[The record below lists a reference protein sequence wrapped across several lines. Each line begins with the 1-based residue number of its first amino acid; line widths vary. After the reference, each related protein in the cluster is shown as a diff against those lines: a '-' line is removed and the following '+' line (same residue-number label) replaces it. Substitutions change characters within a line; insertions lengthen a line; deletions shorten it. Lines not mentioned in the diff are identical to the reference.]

1 MAIRMSKCMY
11 MPDRGILSCRDSART
26 LTTLQY
32 AHEMP
37 EHLKVRR
44 SARER
49 DSHSARG
56 AREGCTPLR
65 EKTELVNG
73 AEMQVAVQHVRL
85 YSMQVFLVHQNS
97 I

>member
-1 MAIRMSKCMY
+1 MY

-37 EHLKVRR
+37 EHLEVRR

-56 AREGCTPLR
+56 AREGCTTLR
-65 EKTELVNG
+65 EETELIDG
-73 AEMQVAVQHVRL
+73 AEVQVPVQEGLTQREERPVDTEDLAWAR
-85 YSMQVFLVHQNS
+85 VVV
-97 I
+97 

>member
-1 MAIRMSKCMY
+1 MY

-37 EHLKVRR
+37 EHLEVRR
-44 SARER
+44 PARER

-65 EKTELVNG
+65 EETELIDG
-73 AEMQVAVQHVRL
+73 AEVEVPVQEGLTQREERPVDTEDLAWAR
-85 YSMQVFLVHQNS
+85 VVV
-97 I
+97 